1 MMIDSE
7 ELARRL
13 GLSRTRAIQLLNE
26 SRIPRATKI
35 GGQRGVWVIEVEG
48 DAVPQV
54 LGGDRRRK
62 VNASPFCQPPSSKKS
77 TTS

>member
-26 SRIPRATKI
+26 NRIPRATKI
-35 GGQRGVWVIEVEG
+35 GGQRGVWVIEV
-48 DAVPQV
+48 DDDRPPTIT
-54 LGGDRRRK
+54 GGDRRRK
-62 VNASPFCQPPSSKKS
+62 VSASGA
-77 TTS
+77 

>member
-26 SRIPRATKI
+26 GRIPRATKF

-54 LGGDRRRK
+54 SDGDRRRK
-62 VNASPFCQPPSSKKS
+62 VSASGA
-77 TTS
+77 

>member
-26 SRIPRATKI
+26 GRIPRATKI
-35 GGQRGVWVIEVEG
+35 GGQRGVWIIEVEG
-48 DAVPQV
+48 DATPVIV
-54 LGGDRRRK
+54 GGDRRRK
-62 VNASPFCQPPSSKKS
+62 VSASGA
-77 TTS
+77 